1 MICFPIRP
9 TRALF
14 SLGSLAVLLAFAS
27 CGGGG
32 PELEE
37 TPQPIE
43 VAAHDDPITQPEPVE
58 DAIVED
64 AIVEDAIVE
73 DAIVEDAGSGDAA
86 PSGSVLGEPLIVNGH
101 RITDMEIKRF
111 LCYGKGYNALDSR
124 RLGVLIK
131 QERELRQYE
140 SRNSIAAER
149 YAGASFESL
158 TVEQQAEVDVAVA
171 SALAY
176 MEYDEAEYSRRI
188 ELHLVQFTER
198 YPSLDLDTETRR
210 AYESVA
216 WYDDQVRQTLE
227 FETMFFPGHPDN
239 WPEITLEAIHQ
250 GSPNFDLVADY
261 AQHYQWRLE
270 AAEEAGEPIK
280 REEEMM
286 MSLLRDYVM
295 TALASL
301 VEIKTQTDGL
311 PAEAL
316 MTIEGG
322 GFSETLKTE
331 EVFQEMKHVFSPHD
345 VYEAKLFLALEYV
358 VKKKLIE
365 AGALKDRAE
374 FLAEIRQMQAD
385 LEGSMFNWD
394 FLALDG
400 HQFPSVVAYNEHA
413 YLVESYKTLIASQI
427 TRTENNTLPPELQAY
442 LPRANVIMGLGRAQ
456 ADVLL
461 VSAFDFPRYE
471 WKEDGWA
478 HAEKAGNAVRREID
492 DYIDYFN
499 GQANEKQSALEE
511 GRNYV
516 EPEDLISFEEFWSN
530 LLDLKSE
537 YWDPPLPVSGKMP
550 PAMGLKNK
558 GRFTGEPTTRNDF
571 RRFVG
576 ESPYTEYL
584 HDLSVT
590 DKIFFEM
597 EPGTFDGPYKGAQGY
612 YIVYLKQ
619 RLAPTNPI
627 DPFEDRHF
635 SMLTDDFARTSFQAY
650 AHQALEEAEVS
661 GLE

>member
-1 MICFPIRP
+1 MTSSFP
-9 TRALF
+9 TCLV
-14 SLGSLAVLLAFAS
+14 AVLLTTA
-27 CGGGG
+27 
-32 PELEE
+32 L
-37 TPQPIE
+37 Q
-43 VAAHDDPITQPEPVE
+43 AAQD
-58 DAIVED
+58 
-64 AIVEDAIVE
+64 
-73 DAIVEDAGSGDAA
+73 
-86 PSGSVLGEPLIVNGH
+86 PSGAPADQAPADSILGKPLIIDGH
-101 RITDMEIKRF
+101 RITDIEIKRF

-124 RLGVLIK
+124 RLGVLIQ

-140 SRNSIAAER
+140 TRNSISAVR
-149 YAGASFESL
+149 HAGASFGSL
-158 TVEQQAEVDVAVA
+158 TPEQQAEVDVEMA

-176 MEYDEAEYSRRI
+176 MEYDEAEYTRRI
-188 ELHLVQFTER
+188 EDHRSQFTER

-216 WYDDQVRQTLE
+216 WYHDQVRQTLE
-227 FETMFFPGHPDN
+227 FEAMFFPGHPDN

-270 AAEEAGEPIK
+270 EAEETGEPIK

-295 TALASL
+295 RALASL
-301 VEIKTQTDGL
+301 VEIRTQTDGL
-311 PAEAL
+311 PPEAL

-331 EVFQEMKHVFSPHD
+331 DVFQEMKHIFSPAD
-345 VYEAKLFLALEYV
+345 VYEAKMFLALEYV
-358 VKKKLIE
+358 AKKKLIE
-365 AGALKDRAE
+365 AGALRDRE
-374 FLAEIRQMQAD
+374 GFLAEIRQMQAE
-385 LEGSMFNWD
+385 LEDSMFNWE

-400 HQFPSVVAYNEHA
+400 HQFPSIVAYNEHA
-413 YLVESYKTLIASQI
+413 YLVESYKTLIAPQL
-427 TRTENNTLPPELQAY
+427 TRTEGNSLPPELQDY
-442 LPRANVIMGLGRAQ
+442 LPRANVIMGLGKAR

-478 HAEKAGNAVRREID
+478 RAEEASNTIRQEID
-492 DYIDYFN
+492 DYIDYIID
-499 GQANEKQSALEE
+499 QVNEKQSALEE

-516 EPEDLISFEEFWSN
+516 TPEDLTSFPEFWSD

-576 ESPYTEYL
+576 ESPYSEYL

-590 DKIFFEM
+590 DKIFFDM
-597 EPGTFDGPYKGAQGY
+597 EPGTVGGPYKGTNGY
-612 YIVYLKQ
+612 YIVYLKE

-627 DPFEDRHF
+627 DPFSDRHF
-635 SMLTDDFARTSFQAY
+635 NMLTDDYARRSFQAY

>member
-1 MICFPIRP
+1 MTSSFP
-9 TRALF
+9 TCLV
-14 SLGSLAVLLAFAS
+14 AVLLTTA
-27 CGGGG
+27 
-32 PELEE
+32 L
-37 TPQPIE
+37 Q
-43 VAAHDDPITQPEPVE
+43 AAQD
-58 DAIVED
+58 
-64 AIVEDAIVE
+64 
-73 DAIVEDAGSGDAA
+73 
-86 PSGSVLGEPLIVNGH
+86 PSGAPADQAPADSILGKPLIIDGH

-140 SRNSIAAER
+140 TRNSISAAR
-149 YAGASFESL
+149 HAGASFGSL
-158 TVEQQAEVDVAVA
+158 TPEQQAEVDVEMA

-176 MEYDEAEYSRRI
+176 MEYDEAEYTRRI
-188 ELHLVQFTER
+188 EDHSSQFTDR

-210 AYESVA
+210 AYASVA
-216 WYDDQVRQTLE
+216 WYHDQVRQTLE

-261 AQHYQWRLE
+261 AQHYQWR
-270 AAEEAGEPIK
+270 AEEAEKTGEPIK

-295 TALASL
+295 RALASL
-301 VEIKTQTDGL
+301 VEIRTQTDGL
-311 PAEAL
+311 PPEAL

-331 EVFQEMKHVFSPHD
+331 DVFQEMKHVFSPAD
-345 VYEAKLFLALEYV
+345 VYEAKIFLALEYV
-358 VKKKLIE
+358 AKKKLIE
-365 AGALKDRAE
+365 AGALRE
-374 FLAEIRQMQAD
+374 REGFLAEIRQMQAE
-385 LEGSMFNWD
+385 LEDSMFNWD

-400 HQFPSVVAYNEHA
+400 HQFPSIVSYNEHA
-413 YLVESYKTLIASQI
+413 YLVESYKTLIASHL
-427 TRTENNTLPPELQAY
+427 TRTEGNSLPPELQDH
-442 LPRANVIMGLGRAQ
+442 LPRANVIMGLGKAR

-478 HAEKAGNAVRREID
+478 RAEEASNTIRQEID
-492 DYIDYFN
+492 DYIDYIID
-499 GQANEKQSALEE
+499 QVNEKQSALEE

-516 EPEDLISFEEFWSN
+516 TPEDLTSFPEFWSD

-576 ESPYTEYL
+576 ESPYSEYL
-584 HDLSVT
+584 HELSVT
-590 DKIFFEM
+590 DKIFFDM
-597 EPGTFDGPYKGAQGY
+597 EPGTVGGPYKGTKGY
-612 YIVYLKQ
+612 YIVYLKE

-627 DPFEDRHF
+627 DPFTDRHF
-635 SMLTDDFARTSFQAY
+635 NMLTDDYARTSFQAY

>member
-1 MICFPIRP
+1 M
-9 TRALF
+9 TF
-14 SLGSLAVLLAFAS
+14 SLSTSLLTVLLSTAS
-27 CGGGG
+27 
-32 PELEE
+32 
-37 TPQPIE
+37 Q
-43 VAAHDDPITQPEPVE
+43 
-58 DAIVED
+58 
-64 AIVEDAIVE
+64 
-73 DAIVEDAGSGDAA
+73 AA
-86 PSGSVLGEPLIVNGH
+86 PAPVSSPQGPSDSILGKPLIIDGH
-101 RITDMEIKRF
+101 RISNMEIKRF

-140 SRNSIAAER
+140 SRNSIAGES
-149 YAGASFESL
+149 YKGASYESL
-158 TVEQQAEVDVAVA
+158 TAEQKAEVDVAVA

-176 MEYDEAEYSRRI
+176 MEYDEAEYVRRTEI
-188 ELHLVQFTER
+188 HRAQFTDR

-216 WYDDQVRQTLE
+216 WYNDQVRQTLE
-227 FETMFFPGHPDN
+227 FETMFFPGHPDG

-295 TALASL
+295 MALASL
-301 VEIKTQTDGL
+301 VEIKTQTEGL
-311 PAEAL
+311 PPEAL

-345 VYEAKLFLALEYV
+345 VYEAKLFLALEYLTT
-358 VKKKLIE
+358 KKLIE
-365 AGALKDRAE
+365 AGVLKDREE
-374 FLAEIRQMQAD
+374 FLAEVRQMQAD
-385 LEGSMFNWD
+385 LAGSMFNWD

-427 TRTENNTLPPELQAY
+427 TRTANNTLPPELEAY
-442 LPRANVIMGLGRAQ
+442 LPRANVIMGLGKAK

-461 VSAFDFPRYE
+461 VSAFDFPRYK
-471 WKEDGWA
+471 WKADGWA
-478 HAEKAGNAVRREID
+478 GAEKAGNAVRQEID
-492 DYIDYFN
+492 DYIDYIIDQE
-499 GQANEKQSALEE
+499 GEKQSALEE

-516 EPEDLISFEEFWSN
+516 KPEGLMGFREFWSN

-558 GRFTGEPTTRNDF
+558 GRFTGESTTRNDF

-576 ESPYTEYL
+576 ESPYSEYL
-584 HDLSVT
+584 HNLSVT
-590 DKIFFEM
+590 DQIFFEL
-597 EPGTFDGPYKGAQGY
+597 EPGTVGGPYKGAYGY
-612 YIVYLKQ
+612 YTVYLKE

-627 DPFEDRHF
+627 DPFQDRHF
-635 SMLTDDFARTSFQAY
+635 NMLTDDFARTSFQAF

-661 GLE
+661 GLD

>member
-1 MICFPIRP
+1 M
-9 TRALF
+9 TF
-14 SLGSLAVLLAFAS
+14 SLPICLAAALLTTAQQAASAPAASL
-27 CGGGG
+27 
-32 PELEE
+32 
-37 TPQPIE
+37 Q
-43 VAAHDDPITQPEPVE
+43 
-58 DAIVED
+58 
-64 AIVEDAIVE
+64 
-73 DAIVEDAGSGDAA
+73 A
-86 PSGSVLGEPLIVNGH
+86 PSDSILGKPLIVDGH
-101 RITDMEIKRF
+101 RITDMEVKRF
-111 LCYGKGYNALDSR
+111 LCYGRGYNALDSR
-124 RLGVLIK
+124 RLGVLIR

-149 YAGASFESL
+149 HAGASFESL
-158 TVEQQAEVDVAVA
+158 TAEQQAEVDVAVA

-176 MEYDEAEYSRRI
+176 MEYDEVEYTRRI
-188 ELHLVQFTER
+188 EVHRDKFTER

-216 WYDDQVRQTLE
+216 WYNDQVRQTLE
-227 FETMFFPGHPDN
+227 FETMFFPGHPDD
-239 WPEITLEAIHQ
+239 WPEITREAIHQ
-250 GSPNFDLVADY
+250 GSPNFDLIADY

-295 TALASL
+295 KALASL

-331 EVFQEMKHVFSPHD
+331 DVFQEMQHVFSPAD
-345 VYEAKLFLALEYV
+345 VYDAKMFLALEYV
-358 VKKKLIE
+358 AKKKLIE
-365 AGALKDRAE
+365 AGALRDREE

-400 HQFPSVVAYNEHA
+400 HQFPSIVAYNEHA

-427 TRTENNTLPPELQAY
+427 TRTENNNLTPELQAH
-442 LPRANVIMGLGRAQ
+442 LPRANVIMGLGRAR

-461 VSAFDFPRYE
+461 ISAFDFPRYQ
-471 WKEDGWA
+471 WKSDGWA
-478 HAEKAGNAVRREID
+478 GSDETSGAVRQEID
-492 DYIDYFN
+492 DYIDYIIE
-499 GQANEKQSALEE
+499 QANEKQSALEE

-516 EPEDLISFEEFWSN
+516 KPEDLVGFDQFWSN

-558 GRFTGEPTTRNDF
+558 GRFTGEATTRNDF

-576 ESPYTEYL
+576 ESPYSEYL

-590 DKIFFEM
+590 DQIFFEM
-597 EPGTFDGPYKGAQGY
+597 EPGTVGGPYKGTRGY
-612 YIVYLKQ
+612 YIVYLKE

-627 DPFEDRHF
+627 DPFTDRHF
-635 SMLTDDFARTSFQAY
+635 NMLTDDFARTSFQAF